1 VDNDP
6 FPHGIQGNEYEWL
19 VKRAGMTPARAIQAG
34 TLTNAEMLGWQN
46 QIGSIEKGKFAD
58 IVAVTGDP
66 LSDITE
72 LQRIKFVMKGGKV
85 FKYEISSR

>member
-1 VDNDP
+1 
-6 FPHGIQGNEYEWL
+6 
-19 VKRAGMTPARAIQAG
+19 MTPARAIQAG